1 MKHLILVLGL
11 FFIVGCVSQQ
21 KKAHQYFDSN
31 RGELAEKCQD
41 EFPNDTIKIIQG
53 VEVIK
58 YDTISIPGVEI
69 ECPEPT
75 PDNPKPKVKCPDC
88 DKITIIKERTDTVV
102 VRDNQE
108 ITALKYK
115 ISKQQENINDL
126 EKENILIKDKLD
138 VCNKKKKNYFW
149 ILLLV
154 IVSFIFLKGIK
165 KF

>member
-1 MKHLILVLGL
+1 MRSIVLMIGI

-115 ISKQQENINDL
+115 LTNANNEL
-126 EKENILIKDKLD
+126 TEIKAEYAIIAKR
-138 VCNKKKKNYFW
+138 NKKLSW
-149 ILLLV
+149 VLIILLVGLV
-154 IVSFIFLKGIK
+154 GGMYLVNRVK
-165 KF
+165 K